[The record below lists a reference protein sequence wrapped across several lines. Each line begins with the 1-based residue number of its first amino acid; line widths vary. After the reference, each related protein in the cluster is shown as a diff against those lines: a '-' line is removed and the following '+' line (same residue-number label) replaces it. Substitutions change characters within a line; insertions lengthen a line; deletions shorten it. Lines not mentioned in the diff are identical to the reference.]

1 MKIRTVA
8 HNSFGS
14 FLHSKVHY
22 AMGLLFLVFF
32 LFGLFNVY
40 SFKHMTTAS
49 NALQMQQHMMHDISN
64 SIVLLYGLGNLL
76 AAWAAA
82 DSIAS
87 EIKSGTIL
95 AVMARPLHRWQFLAG
110 KYLAVLMLMSIYAMT
125 VFGITYL
132 LLSLGGQPFYISGW
146 ALVIYP
152 LVRYAIWAAIAM
164 FLGTFLNPIIV
175 ISIVAFLLSVIAFMS
190 TPMAVNRIPAWIQM
204 PLHIALPM
212 TTVVLDESRFFNMT
226 QAALH
231 RYPWTDHLT
240 ALTYGI
246 DYALVFF
253 LLAIALFQRRSIA
266 CG

>member
-1 MKIRTVA
+1 MKIGMVA
-8 HNSFGS
+8 HNTFGG
-14 FLHSKVHY
+14 FLHNKVLY

-76 AAWAAA
+76 AVWTAA

-95 AVMARPLHRWQFLAG
+95 TVMARPLHRWQFLAG
-110 KYLAVLMLMSIYAMT
+110 KYLSVLMLMSVYAT
-125 VFGITYL
+125 IIFGITYL
-132 LLSLGGQPFYISGW
+132 LMSLGGQPFYISGW
-146 ALVIYP
+146 ALVFYP

-164 FLGTFLNPIIV
+164 SLGTFLNPITV
-175 ISIVAFLLSVIAFMS
+175 MSIVAFLLSVIEFMS
-190 TPMAVNRIPAWIQM
+190 TPMAVNRIPAWIQT
-204 PLHIALPM
+204 PLHVVLPM
-212 TTVVLDESRFFNMT
+212 TAVVLDESRFFNMT
-226 QAALH
+226 QAALQ
-231 RYPWTDHLT
+231 RYPWTNHLT

-246 DYALVFF
+246 NYALVFF
-253 LLAIALFQRRSIA
+253 LLAIALFQRRSLTRD
-266 CG
+266 